1 MNSRIKL
8 LIACSIV
15 LVAACITTG
24 VWASVY
30 VWKSEQPL
38 VRMIASTLRL
48 PAAKVAN
55 LTVTYSEY
63 LTHVDAQRAF
73 LKGPMAVD
81 AGAVRDITDSER
93 REALERAIRIEAVEG
108 LATES
113 GLEVTPLDVDRA
125 YDDLVSRAGTST
137 SAEEIQAFLKAQFGW
152 DEADY
157 KKNLLRPAY
166 LEEIMRSKGGETFDT
181 ALQVRIDGAKRYLRF

>member
-1 MNSRIKL
+1 MNSRTKL
-8 LIACSIV
+8 LIACTIV
-15 LVAACITTG
+15 LVATCVATG

-30 VWKSEQPL
+30 VWKSEQPM

-48 PAAKVAN
+48 PAAKVEN
-55 LTVTYSEY
+55 LTVTYNEY